1 MRKLKKNTKTSIYV
15 VILIALVIGGAL
27 WILSCS
33 SLVPHSW
40 KTTSH
45 CEFNPSI
52 SNKNKALI
60 NETFATVANDG
71 LFSLLGKKSHLED
84 MGEILSK
91 EVPDLT
97 YWAYVLSDPKLTQ
110 DMKIIQKSSAK
121 YNGFIE
127 GTRNRIMKECQDP
140 SCFLSQAAE
149 FSQYV
154 HLPEDTTVNILKEC
168 IANDGQDVHAFKKF
182 LDYLFAGSGE
192 YPRTNTP

>member
-1 MRKLKKNTKTSIYV
+1 MRKLKKKTKTSIYIV
-15 VILIALVIGGAL
+15 TLIALVLGGAL

-40 KTTSH
+40 ETKSN
-45 CEFNPSI
+45 CQFNPSI

-71 LFSLLGKKSHLED
+71 LFSLLGKKSHLEN

-110 DMKIIQKSSAK
+110 DMKVIQKSSAK

-140 SCFLSQAAE
+140 SCFLNQAAE

-154 HLPEDTTVNILKEC
+154 HLPEETTVNILKEC
-168 IANDGQDVHAFKKF
+168 MANDSQDVHAFKKF
-182 LDYLFAGSGE
+182 LDYLFAEKGPSSITTI
-192 YPRTNTP
+192 P